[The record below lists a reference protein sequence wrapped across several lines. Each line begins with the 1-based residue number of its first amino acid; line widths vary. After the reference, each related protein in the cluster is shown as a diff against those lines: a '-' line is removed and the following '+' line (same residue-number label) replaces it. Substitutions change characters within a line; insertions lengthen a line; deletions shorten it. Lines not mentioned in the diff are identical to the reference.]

1 MPPPRV
7 GRVAAAPPHVF
18 LPMEPTLAAFVRL
31 SLPVSCAHVCMV
43 LLQLTDLAVVGRL
56 LGAEQLAV
64 RLHNTLCTLC
74 CASAQ
79 HPVHPAAALLRRFAS
94 CLSWST

>member
-1 MPPPRV
+1 
-7 GRVAAAPPHVF
+7 
-18 LPMEPTLAAFVRL
+18 MEPTLAAFVRL

-64 RLHNTLCTLC
+64 RPHNTPSHN
-74 CASAQ
+74 CAQARTVWY
-79 HPVHPAAALLRRFAS
+79 PAALLRRFAS

>member
-1 MPPPRV
+1 
-7 GRVAAAPPHVF
+7 
-18 LPMEPTLAAFVRL
+18 MEPTLAAFVRL

-64 RLHNTLCTLC
+64 CACTTRPPRLYTHGL
-74 CASAQ
+74 A
-79 HPVHPAAALLRRFAS
+79 PPALLRRFAW
-94 CLSWST
+94 CLWWST

>member
-1 MPPPRV
+1 
-7 GRVAAAPPHVF
+7 
-18 LPMEPTLAAFVRL
+18 MEPTLAAFVRL

-64 RLHNTLCTLC
+64 RRTT
-74 CASAQ
+74 
-79 HPVHPAAALLRRFAS
+79 HPATTVHRRARFGALLLCSGGLPRACRG
-94 CLSWST
+94 